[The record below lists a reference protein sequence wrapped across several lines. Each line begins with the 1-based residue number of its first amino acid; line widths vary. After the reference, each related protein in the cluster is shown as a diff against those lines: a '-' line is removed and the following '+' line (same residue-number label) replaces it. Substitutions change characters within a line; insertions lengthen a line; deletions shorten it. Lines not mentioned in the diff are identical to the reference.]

1 MMNGKPQE
9 KPQQKP
15 EKRSWYFWIGRTLVL
30 WVGGVLG
37 FMLID
42 YLSVG
47 LTVNSWETA
56 FVVVALLGILNA
68 LFWPLLSRIFLPFMV
83 FTVGVGSL
91 VLNGVLIWLISIFVP
106 GITIGGAALILTP
119 LGMMIITTALS
130 SLLTLDDDASYYRTV
145 LRRQI
150 KRSEGK
156 GYKKKPGVVFL
167 EIDGLSENILKEAI
181 EKGHMPT
188 LKSWLTRGTHKIAG
202 WETDLSSQTGA
213 SQAGILHGN
222 NHNIPAFR
230 WVEKPN
236 NNKVMVSTGLSDAPL
251 IEGRI
256 SDGKGLLCSNGAS
269 RSNLFSGDAGD
280 VIFTYSK
287 LKDLRMFY
295 TKTWYYFYSSPSN
308 FGRIFALFLWEV
320 LLDFKSQITHRIKNI
335 EPRISRGLV
344 YPFIRAGAA
353 VFLREITTYTLIGDV
368 INGETDVAY
377 VTYLGYDEIA
387 HHSGVRDEDAFHA
400 LRGLDKQFKRLEQ
413 AKNYAH
419 RPYHFV
425 VQSDHGQ
432 TNGATFKQRYNLTLE
447 DLVRGL
453 MPRETSIYSK
463 LSSNEDHFGQAI
475 TSPGKDAKRY
485 IHNKRDFV
493 VTGGRELRDNTLKS
507 FQESNLVKGRLADY
521 IKNYQVKKPPEKV
534 SKENADVIVLASG
547 NLGLIYLTQW
557 KDRLSY
563 EEINDLYPDLIP
575 GIAQHQGVGF
585 IMVRSS
591 QYGPLAIGGEGI
603 HYLQDNTV
611 EGTDPLANFGLSA
624 TQHLLRTD
632 NFEYTSDILVNS
644 FYNPVEDEVAAFEE
658 LVGSHGGLGGEQSY
672 PFIMHPTEWDLSL
685 GDREQ
690 IVGAEEL
697 HQILKSILEELNTDL
712 EN

>member
-1 MMNGKPQE
+1 MTERPMNENP
-9 KPQQKP
+9 PLKP
-15 EKRSWYFWIGRTLVL
+15 EKRSWVFWIGRTLVL

-37 FMLID
+37 FMFID

-91 VLNGVLIWLISIFVP
+91 VLNGFLIWIISNFVP
-106 GITIGGAALILTP
+106 GITIGGPAFILTP
-119 LGMMIITTALS
+119 IGMAIVTTALS

-145 LRRQI
+145 LRRKI
-150 KRSEGK
+150 RESEGK
-156 GYKKKPGVVFL
+156 GYEKKPGVVFL

-181 EKGHMPT
+181 DAGHMPT
-188 LKSWLTRGTHKIAG
+188 LKDWLERGTHKITG

-236 NNKVMVSTGLSDAPL
+236 NNEVMVSTGLSDAPL

-256 SDGKGLLCSNGAS
+256 SDGEGLLCSNGAS
-269 RSNLFSGDAGD
+269 RSNLFSGDAAD

-287 LKDLRMFY
+287 LKNLRMFY
-295 TKTWYYFYSSPSN
+295 NKTWYYFYCSPSN
-308 FGRIFALFLWEV
+308 FGRIIALFLWEV
-320 LLDFKSQITHRIKNI
+320 LLEFKSQFTHSLRNIK
-335 EPRISRGLV
+335 PRIHRGLV
-344 YPFIRAGAA
+344 YPFVRAGAA
-353 VFLREITTYTLIGDV
+353 VFLREITTYTLIGDI
-368 INGETDVAY
+368 INGEIDVAY

-400 LRGLDKQFKRLEQ
+400 LNGLDKQFRRLEQ
-413 AKNYAH
+413 AENYAH
-419 RPYHFV
+419 RQYHFV

-432 TNGATFKQRYNLTLE
+432 TNGATFKQRYKQTLDE
-447 DLVRGL
+447 LVCGL
-453 MPRETSIYSK
+453 MPSDINIYSK

-475 TSPGKDAKRY
+475 TRPGQDAKHY
-485 IHNKRDFV
+485 LSDKKDFV
-493 VTGGRELRDNTLKS
+493 FNTGWELRNNTLKS
-507 FQESNLVKGRLADY
+507 FKESNLVRGKLADY
-521 IKNYQVKKPPEKV
+521 LKNYKVKEPPEKV

-547 NLGLIYLTQW
+547 NLGLIYLTRW

-563 EEINDLYPDLIP
+563 EEINQLYPDLIP
-575 GIAQHQGVGF
+575 GIIQHPGIGF

-591 QYGPLAIGGEGI
+591 QYGPLAIGSEGI
-603 HYLQDNTV
+603 RYLSDDAV
-611 EGTDPLANFGLSA
+611 EGKDPLANLGPLA
-624 TQHLLRTD
+624 AQHLLRTN
-632 NFEYTSDILVNS
+632 NFDYTPDILVNS
-644 FYNPVEDEVAAFEE
+644 FYDQINDEVAAFEE
-658 LVGSHGGLGGEQSY
+658 LVGSHGGMGGEQSY
-672 PFIMHPTEWDLSL
+672 PFIMHPVEWDLYQNDSENL
-685 GDREQ
+685 Q
-690 IVGAEEL
+690 VIVGAEEL
-697 HQILKSILEELNTDL
+697 HKVLKNRLKEMGI
-712 EN
+712 